1 MLRREGP
8 QEWFHDEN
16 SNISTMQFQFK
27 DKGSPLDYVYRLSAH
42 MIVSYIFY
50 YLHLLFYVILSLC
63 VCLEFQIRRC
73 INI

>member
-1 MLRREGP
+1 MLRLEGP

-16 SNISTMQFQFK
+16 GNISTMQFQFK

-50 YLHLLFYVILSLC
+50 YLHIGTILCYLIFMCLFRIS
-63 VCLEFQIRRC
+63 
-73 INI
+73 N